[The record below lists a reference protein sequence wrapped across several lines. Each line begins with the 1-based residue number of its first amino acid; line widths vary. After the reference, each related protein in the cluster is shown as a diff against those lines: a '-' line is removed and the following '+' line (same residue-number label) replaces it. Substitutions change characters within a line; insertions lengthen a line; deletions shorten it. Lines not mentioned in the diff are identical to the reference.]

1 MLEFKVRSS
10 FKIKRLQLISM
21 PFYAVSLTHT
31 IYIAI
36 QNSEKQHCFLI
47 LVMAEF
53 SKHRILNTVLE
64 ELEKSVGT
72 TKSLGI
78 YCVKGG

>member
-1 MLEFKVRSS
+1 MLGIKVRSS

-36 QNSEKQHCFLI
+36 QNSEKQQHSFLI
-47 LVMAEF
+47 LVIAEF

-72 TKSLGI
+72 PQSLVYI
-78 YCVKGG
+78 V